1 MCRMRFRTPKA
12 QAKSMCSLHPW
23 KIQDHHIHS
32 NLVCSQ
38 KKMQKKLMNQSLSLI
53 VFPNKSNTICRLLW
67 YSDCTS
73 KRAVE
78 KIMNLKKMRFLG
90 KMSNKII
97 NIYHHSLFPS
107 QITRKTT
114 AIIIQCLYS
123 THQVLSKFNALIVL
137 NKAFSKMLKQIKK
150 VEKTQ
155 KF

>member
-1 MCRMRFRTPKA
+1 M
-12 QAKSMCSLHPW
+12 
-23 KIQDHHIHS
+23 
-32 NLVCSQ
+32 
-38 KKMQKKLMNQSLSLI
+38 
-53 VFPNKSNTICRLLW
+53 FPNKSNTICRLLW

-150 VEKTQ
+150 VCRKVCACFFVSSRAPNLLTLKIACAVFGKKLKNRLSHFFRQ
-155 KF
+155 RF